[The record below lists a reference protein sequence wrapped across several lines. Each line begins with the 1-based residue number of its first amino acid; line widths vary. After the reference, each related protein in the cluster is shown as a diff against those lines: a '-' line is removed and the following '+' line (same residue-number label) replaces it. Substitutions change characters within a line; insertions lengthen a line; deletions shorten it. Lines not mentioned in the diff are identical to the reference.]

1 MISHA
6 QLKHKWHNTDKCEKE
21 KTEVLICKKRENVW
35 TINHSGATRKCRCSQ
50 ICKHYVICI
59 CTKLHCQCT
68 LQVFASGITLL
79 NAVSAGTCFGYQTT
93 AAVTYPVPNATTL
106 VEPMNESQLSWFSE
120 CILSLD
126 VTYSSHQNWMI
137 SRFMNQHK
145 FWWRSSFSRYDN
157 QKE

>member
-1 MISHA
+1 MSEPSTILELQENA
-6 QLKHKWHNTDKCEKE
+6 GVLKF
-21 KTEVLICKKRENVW
+21 VSI
-35 TINHSGATRKCRCSQ
+35 I
-50 ICKHYVICI
+50 IHYVICI
-59 CTKLHCQCT
+59 CAKLHRQCT

-145 FWWRSSFSRYDN
+145 F
-157 QKE
+157 